1 MSCGWK
7 GDLKPTG
14 VGDSSSGFSFCLLP
28 SGTQP
33 QGREVS
39 QIVDLGCSV
48 PICGN
53 HEGRASLYLPKFSG
67 AVYTFLFAFSTFL

>member
-14 VGDSSSGFSFCLLP
+14 VGPVLASPSAFFHLAPSPKEEKRLKLLTWDAVSP
-28 SGTQP
+28 SM
-33 QGREVS
+33 
-39 QIVDLGCSV
+39 
-48 PICGN
+48 GN

>member
-14 VGDSSSGFSFCLLP
+14 VGYSRSGFSFCLLS

-33 QGREVS
+33 PGGEAS

-48 PICGN
+48 PIRG
-53 HEGRASLYLPKFSG
+53 EA
-67 AVYTFLFAFSTFL
+67 